1 MELSLYD
8 KICFNMNSFDL
19 YDKFMAECIATH
31 MTVNHLEEVEMYED
45 CQIML
50 DELNYLRD
58 EFSDKISD
66 IINEPYTDVQILLN
80 EVITTTKETIESYE

>member
-1 MELSLYD
+1 MTLYD
-8 KICFNMNSFDL
+8 KVCFDMKSFDL
-19 YDKFMAECIATH
+19 YDKFIAECIATH
-31 MTVNHLEEVEMYED
+31 MTVQRLEDNEMYED

-66 IINEPYTDVQILLN
+66 IIDEPYSEVQTLLN
-80 EVITTTKETIESYE
+80 EVITTTKETIEDYE